1 MPQKE
6 AGMRLTI
13 DVQRT
18 ATGHIAGTVA
28 SDDSVQPVPFHG
40 VIELVTLLETHL
52 DG

>member
-1 MPQKE
+1 M
-6 AGMRLTI
+6 TI

-28 SDDSVQPVPFHG
+28 ADDSAGSAPPVPFHG